1 MNQSE
6 VSLNSVENTDSE
18 IDLREIFELVW
29 AEKLLILSLT
39 LVAAILSVVIAL
51 NLTEIFRAEITLA
64 PADSTQ
70 NSNSL
75 GQLGGAAA
83 LLGVNIGGGTGD
95 ILSTSLA
102 TLKSRQFI
110 GRFIQEENLLV
121 PLFASH
127 WEKDTQQSVVDE
139 TVFDPL
145 ENVWL
150 SEGGAPTEL
159 QAFRKFSG
167 MLTVTGPDRITG
179 LVTVSL
185 EWTNPIEAAV
195 WTNRLISALN
205 QEIKARDVRE
215 ANKAISYLQG
225 QLQQTQLVD
234 MQRVFYQLIESQTRT
249 VMLADVREEYALRV
263 IDPAVVPDTRHEPNR
278 KLIAIIGTLIGGI
291 SSLIVVFLR
300 DFLSKRKVQ

>member
-1 MNQSE
+1 MNQKQE
-6 VSLNSVENTDSE
+6 PLNSLENSDSE

-29 AEKLLILSLT
+29 AEKRIILSVT
-39 LVAAILSVVIAL
+39 SIAAILSVVIAL
-51 NLTEIFRAEITLA
+51 SLTEIFRAEITLA
-64 PADSTQ
+64 PADTSQ

-75 GQLGGAAA
+75 GQFGGAAA
-83 LLGVNIGGGTGD
+83 LLGVNIGGTVD

-121 PLFASH
+121 PLFASK
-127 WEKDTQQSVVDE
+127 WQKNIQESVIDE

-145 ENVWL
+145 KNEWL

-185 EWTNPIEAAV
+185 EWTNPIEVAE
-195 WTNRLISALN
+195 WTNRLIRALN
-205 QEIKARDVRE
+205 QELKERDVRE
-215 ANKAISYLQG
+215 ASKAINYLQS
-225 QLQQTQLVD
+225 QLQQTQLVE

-249 VMLADVREEYALRV
+249 IMLADVREEYALRV

-278 KLIAIIGTLIGGI
+278 KLIAIIGTLIGGVA
-291 SSLIVVFLR
+291 SLIFVFIR
-300 DFLSKRKVQ
+300 DFLSKRKLQ